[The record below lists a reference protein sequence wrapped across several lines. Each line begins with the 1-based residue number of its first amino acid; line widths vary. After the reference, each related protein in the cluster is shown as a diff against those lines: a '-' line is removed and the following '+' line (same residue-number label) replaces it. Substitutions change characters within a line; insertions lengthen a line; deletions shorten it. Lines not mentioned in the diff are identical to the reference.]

1 MRVFVSL
8 SLPLTLV
15 VACVLIVFVRLEFI
29 LNFLNNVIFL
39 FASAIICITLGVDVR
54 VRCLVSLLLPSMR
67 V

>member
-39 FASAIICITLGVDVR
+39 FASAIIRTTLGVDVR
-54 VRCLVSLLLPSMR
+54 VGCLVSLFLPSMR